1 MMARRF
7 IALDNA
13 PGVNPVGIREII
25 RHLRS
30 KYFLLVKCTK
40 AMEACKNINLY
51 IVSIL
56 MMQDIT
62 RGESLIM
69 LFIITT
75 NPTTFSYRTSD
86 RYC

>member
-1 MMARRF
+1 MACRF

-51 IVSIL
+51 AGL
-56 MMQDIT
+56 
-62 RGESLIM
+62 G
-69 LFIITT
+69 
-75 NPTTFSYRTSD
+75 YRIEGAVHVTLVE
-86 RYC
+86 